1 MDTLNNRIEDL
12 LLHYK
17 SEDIVE
23 VVKSAQKRKAE
34 REKAEAE
41 RRKRADETRGILVT
55 AIMNYINALGL
66 TKDLTSKEIV
76 ELRKAIIKI
85 LIEFEDDS
93 KNVRMLTKAE
103 AKELENYIK
112 DFFGVGLF

>member
-1 MDTLNNRIEDL
+1 MDTLNNRIEEL

-17 SEDIVE
+17 SEDL
-23 VVKSAQKRKAE
+23 VKAINDAQKRKAE
-34 REKAEAE
+34 KEKAEAE
-41 RRKRADETRGILVT
+41 RKERADKTRGSLVT

-66 TKDLTSKEIV
+66 IKDLTREEVV